1 MPIDFDAFVAKLV
14 SAGEHWVFA
23 VEGADWHWVLER
35 IEDEFFPEADLDMM
49 DFGTIF
55 ADGHDTA
62 PVCWARRARVPVE
75 VVAARFG
82 LSIAQ
87 VKAARIIL
95 LKPLPELPVK
105 PTVDYYGEA

>member
-14 SAGEHWVFA
+14 STGEHWVFS

-35 IEDEFFPEADLDMM
+35 IEDEFFPEVDLEMA

-55 ADGHDTA
+55 ADDNMA

-75 VVAARFG
+75 VVALRFG
-82 LSIAQ
+82 LTIAQ
-87 VKAARIIL
+87 VKAAKIIV
-95 LKPLPELPVK
+95 LKPLPPLPVK
-105 PTVDYYGEA
+105 PTVSYFGEA